1 MTATVDELRDWLAV
15 DDGWTKRKA
24 TGHPIMHPFPPNDYK
39 WFWDFKGTMGIW
51 EHPHHHT
58 RDGAADAM
66 PDGWYWI
73 RDGAATS
80 HRPDGLLLRWVAC
93 ERGANNW
100 RVVEVPDTGDEIADR
115 YRLAVLCRLAEREAA
130 K

>member
-1 MTATVDELRDWLAV
+1 MTREQAMTATVDELRDWLAV

-66 PDGWYWI
+66 PDGLEWGRYPSLFQSWVAF
-73 RDGAATS
+73 RPG
-80 HRPDGLLLRWVAC
+80 RPD
-93 ERGANNW
+93 
-100 RVVEVPDTGDEIADR
+100 VEVPDTGDEIADR